1 MIKLGLYSVAYSGT
15 WFKGGLSLEGFI
27 DRAKKFGFDGVEID
41 LKRPHGFPGDLDN
54 AKCKAIKDYVKAQG
68 LEISAVAG
76 NNNFS
81 SPVRENLEN
90 ELLMLKE
97 QIRVAKELGAP
108 LLRVFASWRGVTIRE
123 GIASYD
129 IAAKYFNYMDSTK
142 NEVHDRVV
150 ACLSEGVKWA
160 EAAGV
165 VLVLQNHPP
174 VTDTYMHML
183 NFVKEVN
190 SPFLQC
196 CLDAPNCGYYNQS
209 DEYITK
215 AANDVGKL
223 QRHTHASGEFELDA
237 NGNPVL
243 IPWEPEMIVSNY
255 PALIKAM
262 KKNGVDGYVSYEFC
276 HVPRK
281 NGKTLGIEYI
291 DEQVGHA
298 VKYFRK
304 LIQEA

>member
-1 MIKLGLYSVAYSGT
+1 MIKLGLYSIAYSGT
-15 WFKGGLSLEGFI
+15 WFKGGLNVFEFI

-41 LKRPHGFPGDLDN
+41 LKRPHGFPGDLDA
-54 AKCKAIKDYVKAQG
+54 AKCKEISEYIKKQG
-68 LEISAVAG
+68 LELSAVAG

-81 SPVRENLEN
+81 SPRAEDLEN

-97 QIRVAKELGAP
+97 QIRVAEEMGAP
-108 LLRVFASWRGVTIRE
+108 LLRVFAAWKGVTFRE

-150 ACLSEGVKWA
+150 TCLSEGVKWA
-160 EAAGV
+160 ERAGV

-174 VTDTYMHML
+174 VTDTYLHML
-183 NFVKEVN
+183 DFVNEVN

-196 CLDAPNCGYYNQS
+196 CLDAPNCGWYNQS
-209 DEYITK
+209 DEYLTK
-215 AANDVGKL
+215 AVKDVGKL
-223 QRHTHASGEFELDA
+223 QRHTHASGEFELDS
-237 NGNPVL
+237 NNNPVN
-243 IPWEPEMIVSNY
+243 IPWEREMIVTNY
-255 PALIKAM
+255 PAFIKAL
-262 KKNGVDGYVSYEFC
+262 KQTGYEGYISYEFC

-291 DEQVGHA
+291 DQQVGHA